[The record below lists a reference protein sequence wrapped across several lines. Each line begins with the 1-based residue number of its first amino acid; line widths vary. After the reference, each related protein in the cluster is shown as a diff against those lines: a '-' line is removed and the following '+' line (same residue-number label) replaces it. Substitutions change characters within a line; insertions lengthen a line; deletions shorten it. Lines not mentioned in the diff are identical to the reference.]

1 MRNRAELARC
11 CGGSG
16 MIGNR
21 NGRSLE
27 CVVIDV
33 NTQHDFC
40 DVHGAF
46 PVSNLRELI
55 PNLRRVIAWTKR
67 NCAPMVSAVE
77 SHRPF
82 ELSDSGNPICCIDGS
97 GGQQKLDFTKLDR
110 RAMVEVDNTLSIPLD
125 LFKTYQQIIF
135 RKRTADLLANP
146 KADSLLTSLPVYEF
160 VVFGS
165 GVEDSVKAIVLAL
178 LAREKKVV
186 VVTDA
191 CGYWHRPTAELALR
205 QMAAKGATL
214 LTVEELR
221 QRKLDRRLRRRWRPI
236 HENGN
241 GSNGSGSNGNGSNGS
256 NGNGHSGGPKGENG
270 AGKRPSGN
278 GRHTPVV
285 SPQDFTDEFERG

>member
-1 MRNRAELARC
+1 M
-11 CGGSG
+11 S
-16 MIGNR
+16 GNR

-40 DVHGAF
+40 DVDGAF
-46 PVSNLRELI
+46 PVTNLRELI
-55 PNLRRVIAWTKR
+55 PNLRRIVAWTKR
-67 NCAPMVSAVE
+67 NCAPVVSAVE

-97 GGQQKLDFTKLDR
+97 GGQQKLAFTKFAR

-146 KADSLLTSLPVYEF
+146 KADSLLTSLPVHEF
-160 VVFGS
+160 VIFGS
-165 GVEDSVKAIVLAL
+165 GIEDSVKAIVLAL
-178 LAREKKVV
+178 LAREKKVI

-214 LTVEELR
+214 LTVAELR
-221 QRKLDRRLRRRWRPI
+221 QRKLDRRLGRRWRPV
-236 HENGN
+236 HEGA
-241 GSNGSGSNGNGSNGS
+241 NGSNGS
-256 NGNGHSGGPKGENG
+256 NGNGHGHGGNG
-270 AGKRPSGN
+270 HGGNGHGGNDHDGNGNGVTGN

-285 SPQDFTDEFERG
+285 SPTDFGDDFE